1 VRNINYPQMHL
12 RLLPIL
18 LIACCCSCSQDTE
31 RRDDYAIQG
40 IDVSRYQSVVD
51 WDKIAAQEVHFAFI
65 KATEGATHTDS
76 LFERNWKQIRAA
88 GIRRGAY
95 HFFRPRTPAVDQ
107 ANHFVAAVR
116 LENGDLPPVLDIEV
130 LDGINPRTLVPALKT
145 WLVLI
150 RRHYGVLPILYTNL
164 HFYNKHLA
172 GQFADYPLWIARYGD
187 ELPVLACGRSWQFW
201 QYGSRGTLEGIDGYV
216 DFNVFAGDWD
226 LFNQLSYGHFP
237 ALSAN

>member
-1 VRNINYPQMHL
+1 MYL
-12 RLLPIL
+12 RLLPIFL
-18 LIACCCSCSQDTE
+18 VFWCCSCTQDTE

-76 LFERNWKQIRAA
+76 LFERNWKQIRAT

-95 HFFRPRTPAVDQ
+95 
-107 ANHFVAAVR
+107 AAVR
-116 LENGDLPPVLDIEV
+116 LENGDMPPVLDIET
-130 LDGINPRTLVPALKT
+130 LDGSDPRKLVPALKT

-150 RRHYGVLPILYTNL
+150 RRHYGVMPILYTNL

-187 ELPVLACGRSWQFW
+187 DLPVLACGRSWQFW
-201 QYGSRGTLEGIDGYV
+201 QYGSRGTLLRLARIEH
-216 DFNVFAGDWD
+216 
-226 LFNQLSYGHFP
+226 L
-237 ALSAN
+237 